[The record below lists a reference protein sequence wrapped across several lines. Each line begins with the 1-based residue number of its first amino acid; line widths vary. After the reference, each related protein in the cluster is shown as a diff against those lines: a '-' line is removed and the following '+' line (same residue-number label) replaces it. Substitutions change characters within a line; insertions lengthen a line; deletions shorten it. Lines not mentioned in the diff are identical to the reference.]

1 MFPST
6 ASGEWSLPTVTG
18 TKPPFTYFSVT
29 KVDSRRVVVY
39 GGNTVEG
46 QTSGDTY
53 VLELDKW
60 VRE

>member
-1 MFPST
+1 M
-6 ASGEWSLPTVTG
+6 TG
-18 TKPPFTYFSVT
+18 TKPPFTGFSVT

-39 GGNTVEG
+39 GAVTGGEK
-46 QTSGDTY
+46 SGDTY

>member
-1 MFPST
+1 M
-6 ASGEWSLPTVTG
+6 TG
-18 TKPPFTYFSVT
+18 TKPPFTNFSVT

-46 QTSGDTY
+46 RTSGDAY
-53 VLELDKW
+53 VFELDKW

>member
-1 MFPST
+1 M
-6 ASGEWSLPTVTG
+6 TG
-18 TKPPFTYFSVT
+18 KKPPFTYFSVT

-39 GGNTVEG
+39 GAVTDRE
-46 QTSGDTY
+46 TSSDTY